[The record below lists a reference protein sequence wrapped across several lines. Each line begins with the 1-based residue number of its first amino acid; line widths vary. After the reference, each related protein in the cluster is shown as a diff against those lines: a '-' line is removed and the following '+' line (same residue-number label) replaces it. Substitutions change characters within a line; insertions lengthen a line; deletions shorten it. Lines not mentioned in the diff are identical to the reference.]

1 MLYIKNVTK
10 KFGKFTA
17 VKNLNL
23 QIKTGEVF
31 GLLGRNW
38 AGKTTTIKMLTG
50 ILKPTEWEI
59 LFDDKTIFNNP
70 IEVKKQ
76 IAYIPDTPFV
86 YEKLTGI
93 EFLLFIGNL
102 RGISAAEVQKRAEPL
117 IKLFDLTSIISKKTE
132 EFSHW
137 MRQKLVFIAA
147 IIHRPRYLIVDE
159 PMVWLDPQS
168 ARAVKDMFKLL
179 ARQKE
184 TTIILTTHQL
194 NVAQEVCDRVW
205 IIHQWELKYLFENKK
220 DFEKDLED
228 KFLQITGAYDKN
240 LLLQAI

>member
-1 MLYIKNVTK
+1 MLKIQNVTK

-23 QIKTGEVF
+23 NIKEGEVF

-38 AGKTTTIKMLTG
+38 AWKTTTIKMITG
-50 ILKPTEWEI
+50 ILKPTEGQI
-59 LFDDKTIFNNP
+59 LFDDKTIFDHP

-76 IAYIPDTPFV
+76 LAYIPDTPFV

-102 RGISAAEVQKRAEPL
+102 RGISASEVQKRAQPL
-117 IKLFDLTSIISKKTE
+117 IKLFDLNEMITKKTE

-147 IIHRPRYLIVDE
+147 ILHKPKYLIVDE
-159 PMVWLDPQS
+159 PMVGLDPQS
-168 ARAVKDMFKLL
+168 ARAIKDMFKLL
-179 ARQKE
+179 AHQKK

-220 DFEKDLED
+220 DFEKDLEE
-228 KFLQITGAYDKN
+228 KFLELTGAYDKD
-240 LLLQAI
+240 LLLQAL